1 MQMTAAEI
9 YESVTN
15 GGTSD
20 FADLVTVLNENKP
33 WCLIGGLAVN
43 CYVEPVYT
51 VDVDLVVVAANL
63 PQIEAALVTPF
74 EHSTNAQRSS
84 SKLNIQFTT
93 DSRYQDFLA
102 KAAEREVLGLYIP
115 VTSLEDII
123 RGKVWA
129 WQDATPQL
137 SKRKKDELDHPNR
150 RSVSTAAV
158 SSSQANRGAT
168 MRSVSHAVAG
178 VLIVAALIL
187 ARSPSCFAQADPAS
201 EPAVLAVAK
210 VLPAVVNI
218 NTERV
223 VRRTVRDP
231 FEDVYAQFFG
241 YNRIRPRQIRQTLQS
256 LGSGFIIDPGGYIV
270 TNQHVVERAAD
281 LKIHVTTNDGKTYN
295 AHYIAGDDKTDLAFI
310 KIDAQSAFPFI
321 SLDNISP
328 NLLGQT
334 VIVVGNAVGYGSS
347 ISRGVL
353 SAVKRNITV
362 DDTEYKDL
370 VQTDAAI
377 NPGNS
382 GGPVID
388 VSGRLVGIASAK
400 MAFTPQGVPTQGLG
414 FAIPAQVVR
423 ESVNRFKKTARIQPT
438 TKTVPVTEETSTSN
452 AEKLFGMQLQNL
464 SQELSNALGYA
475 KGRGVLIAAVE
486 PGSPAD
492 EAGAERGLVIYRV
505 GKYDVSSVKE
515 VEELLR
521 SVDSGA
527 DVEFAV
533 GVIGADGKNR
543 QLANVSLKAR

>member
-1 MQMTAAEI
+1 MK
-9 YESVTN
+9 
-15 GGTSD
+15 TSPYRKL
-20 FADLVTVLNENKP
+20 F
-33 WCLIGGLAVN
+33 
-43 CYVEPVYT
+43 
-51 VDVDLVVVAANL
+51 VAL
-63 PQIEAALVTPF
+63 
-74 EHSTNAQRSS
+74 
-84 SKLNIQFTT
+84 
-93 DSRYQDFLA
+93 
-102 KAAEREVLGLYIP
+102 
-115 VTSLEDII
+115 
-123 RGKVWA
+123 
-129 WQDATPQL
+129 
-137 SKRKKDELDHPNR
+137 
-150 RSVSTAAV
+150 
-158 SSSQANRGAT
+158 
-168 MRSVSHAVAG
+168 
-178 VLIVAALIL
+178 LIL
-187 ARSPSCFAQADPAS
+187 AQAEASFGQADPAS

-241 YNRIRPRQIRQTLQS
+241 YNRVRPREIRQTLQS
-256 LGSGFIIDPGGYIV
+256 LGSGFIIDPAGYIV

-310 KIDAQSAFPFI
+310 KIDAETAFPFI

-388 VSGRLVGIASAK
+388 LSGRLVGISSAK

-414 FAIPAQVVR
+414 FAIPAEVVR
-423 ESVNRFKKTARIQPT
+423 DTVNRFKKIAQKQP
-438 TKTVPVTEETSTSN
+438 KAKNQPASVETSTSN
-452 AEKLFGMQLQNL
+452 AEKLFGLQLQDLN
-464 SQELSNALGYA
+464 QELSNALGYIQ
-475 KGRGVLIAAVE
+475 GRGVLITAVE
-486 PGSPAD
+486 PDSPAD
-492 EAGAERGLVIYRV
+492 EAGLERGLVIYRA
-505 GKYDVSSVKE
+505 GKFETNSVKQI
-515 VEELLR
+515 EELLR
-521 SVDSGA
+521 DVQSGTKL
-527 DVEFAV
+527 DFTV
-533 GVIGADGKNR
+533 GVIRRGEQNQR
-543 QLANVSLKAR
+543 LATLSMTAR